1 MAFYEQPQGLPD
13 PVRQAEFYADMPT
26 KRLLAFVIDSVLIA
40 LICAILIPLTGFL
53 ALFFLGLL
61 GLIVSL
67 IYRIVSLASASATP
81 GMRLMSIE
89 FRTHEGH
96 RLSPALAIIHT
107 LAFTVSM
114 SMVIP
119 QVISIILMLTTNR
132 AQGLTDSL
140 LGTAAINKSLRP

>member
-1 MAFYEQPQGLPD
+1 MAFYEQSQGLPD
-13 PVRQAEFYADMPT
+13 PVRQAEFYADVPT

-40 LICAILIPLTGFL
+40 LICAVVIPLTGFL

-67 IYRIVSLASASATP
+67 IYRIVSLAGSSATP

-96 RLSPALAIIHT
+96 RLSPTLAIIHT

-114 SMVIP
+114 SMVVP
-119 QVISIILMLTTNR
+119 QVISIILMLTTGR

-140 LGTAAINKSLRP
+140 LGTAAINKSARA

>member
-1 MAFYEQPQGLPD
+1 MAFYEQASGLPD
-13 PVRQAEFYADMPT
+13 PHHQSEFYADIPT
-26 KRLLAFVIDSVLIA
+26 KRLFAFLIDSVIIG
-40 LICAILIPLTGFL
+40 LICTLLIPLTGFL

-67 IYRIVSLASASATP
+67 IYRIVSLVSRSATP
-81 GMRLMSIE
+81 GMRIMSIE

-96 RLSPALAIIHT
+96 RLPPPLAIIHT

-114 SMVIP
+114 SMVVP
-119 QVISIILMLTTNR
+119 QVISIILMLTTDR

-140 LGTAAINKSLRP
+140 LGTAVINK